1 MTSNST
7 KTNNKDDK
15 PVQKKSKALRIIL
28 RTIGNLACL
37 FVCALACVAL
47 SVVIDKVIPTQ
58 GVHITFAIL
67 VVVLCFALA
76 IKEERK

>member
-1 MTSNST
+1 MASNST

-15 PVQKKSKALRIIL
+15 PVQKKSKTLRIIL
-28 RTIGNLACL
+28 RAIGNLVCL
-37 FVCALACVAL
+37 SIVSLACVAL
-47 SVVIDKVIPTQ
+47 SVAIDKVIPTQ
-58 GVHITFAIL
+58 GVHITIAIL